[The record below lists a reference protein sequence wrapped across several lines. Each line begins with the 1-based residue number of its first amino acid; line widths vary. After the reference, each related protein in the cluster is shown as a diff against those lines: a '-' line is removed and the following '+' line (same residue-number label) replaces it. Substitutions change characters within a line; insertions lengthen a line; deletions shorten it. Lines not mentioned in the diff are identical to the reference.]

1 MSVVDE
7 LDRLVDLRER
17 GDLSPAEYNEVKQQ
31 LIGASRQAV
40 GAAHDGMT
48 AAPDGAYLLY
58 RLIASWLRRAA
69 VAMAVVALLFGLFAG
84 WSGLRYLDLS
94 THAEAIKDAAIAR
107 GFGLKI
113 PDPRPTIER
122 AGLEARAAAYAG
134 LAAVTGLI
142 ALGSLVGAL
151 LLRPPRQS
159 RGAQGAEPV
168 SREAPGGVLQAQHD
182 G

>member
-1 MSVVDE
+1 MSVVDD
-7 LDRLVDLRER
+7 LDRLVELRER
-17 GDLSPAEYNEVKQQ
+17 GDLSPAEYDEVKQQ
-31 LIGASRQAV
+31 LLGGSRQTVEAAH
-40 GAAHDGMT
+40 GAA

-94 THAEAIKDAAIAR
+94 THAEAIKDSAIAR

-122 AGLEARAAAYAG
+122 AGLEARAAAYGG

-151 LLRPPRQS
+151 LLRPPRQPP
-159 RGAQGAEPV
+159 GAQDTEP
-168 SREAPGGVLQAQHD
+168 
-182 G
+182 

>member
-17 GDLSPAEYNEVKQQ
+17 GDLSPAEYNEAKQQ
-31 LIGASRQAV
+31 LIGASRQAM
-40 GAAHDGMT
+40 GAVHGMT

-151 LLRPPRQS
+151 LLRPPRQP
-159 RGAQGAEPV
+159 REAQGAEPLL
-168 SREAPGGVLQAQHD
+168 RGAPGGVLQAQR
-182 G
+182 GG